1 MFVNRILDKVTA
13 ENGKWVAYGN
23 DGRHTT
29 DEDTLGPATRRDDAG
44 IGWRARFTDDPNGG
58 DYGWGPLGGT
68 REEAIINLLA
78 ERLELAQDE
87 LEAERA

>member
-1 MFVNRILDKVTA
+1 MFTNSIIEKITA
-13 ENGKWVAYGN
+13 SNGTWVAYGN
-23 DGRHTT
+23 DGRLTA
-29 DEDTLGPATRRDDAG
+29 DEGSLSPGARRDDAG
-44 IGWRARFTDDPNGG
+44 IGWRARFTDDPHGG
-58 DYGWGPLGGT
+58 DYGWGPLGDT

>member
-1 MFVNRILDKVTA
+1 MFTNSIIEKITA
-13 ENGKWVAYGN
+13 KKGAWVSYGN

-29 DEDTLGPATRRDDAG
+29 HEAGLSPGIRREDAG
-44 IGWRARFTDDPNGG
+44 IGWRARFTDDPHGG

-87 LEAERA
+87 LQAERA